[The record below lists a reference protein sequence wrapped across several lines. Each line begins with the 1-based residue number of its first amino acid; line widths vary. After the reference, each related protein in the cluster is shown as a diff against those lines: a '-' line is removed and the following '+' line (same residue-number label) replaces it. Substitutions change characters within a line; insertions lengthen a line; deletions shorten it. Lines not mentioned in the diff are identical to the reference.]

1 MGYNRNTPAA
11 TQQLSISQ
19 RKMRENSLLVD
30 KIFGSDHYPFSDPNN
45 GGKHKRLVLPEQ
57 GASPTTLA
65 GEYGL
70 FVRDVGG
77 DKFIS
82 ARPPSDGTVG
92 DLIDSA
98 DAFNSVRVGS
108 LKVGAQAAF
117 DRNGNLLSS
126 FNVSSVTHTINSGV
140 YKVNYTTNIPTADYF
155 WQLSYYN
162 TPFNAGRT
170 LNALANQL
178 PGAYI
183 QPDAAY
189 ATSITDEF
197 IFVNVLAGSIG
208 GGTNI
213 ESFKQRITVKVWYIP

>member
-19 RKMRENSLLVD
+19 RKMRENSILVD
-30 KIFGSDHYPFSDPNN
+30 NIFDFNHYEFSDPDN

-65 GEYGL
+65 DEYGL
-70 FVRDVGG
+70 FVRDTGG

-82 ARPPSDGTVG
+82 VRPPSDGTVE

-98 DAFNSVRVGS
+98 DSFNSVRVGS
-108 LKVGAQAAF
+108 LKVGAQATF
-117 DRNGNLLSS
+117 DRNGNIISS
-126 FNVSSVTHTINSGV
+126 FNVASVVHTSTTRV
-140 YKVNYTTNIPTADYF
+140 YKVNFTSNIPTANYF

-162 TPFNAGRT
+162 TPFTGGSVGI
-170 LNALANQL
+170 ALANAL

-183 QPDAAY
+183 QPDATY
-189 ATSITDEF
+189 STSITDEF
-197 IFVNVLAGSIG
+197 ICVRVLDDI
-208 GGTNI
+208 
-213 ESFKQRITVKVWYIP
+213 FKQRITVKIWYIP